1 MSESQTVA
9 KRDILTP
16 AEVADWLGVTV
27 QTLNGWR
34 YTKTG
39 PSFTKL
45 GRMIRYERSSVE
57 KFIAAGR
64 VQTAA

>member
-27 QTLNGWR
+27 QTLNTWR
-34 YTKTG
+34 YTRTG
-39 PSFTKL
+39 PNFTKL
-45 GRMIRYERSSVE
+45 GRMIRYERDQVE

-64 VQTAA
+64 VQTAV